1 MVEVTLRVSGIDLDS
16 EATENVLAEQ
26 FPDTIWETIDGMI
39 TVTAFVERNGAVAE
53 IIDVAHR
60 LEKQLNGLKVV
71 GVHRD
76 LVGISDIALRAGV
89 SREGARKWTM
99 AKDFPVPFDYVG
111 AGSMKIWAW
120 TEIAAWLKFARAL
133 DLEEDLPSLEL
144 MTQIENCLMRNPDH
158 TTVQWHQASI
168 KLPSVQPK
176 FQTVLP
182 AVRVSAGGRAQKAV
196 TAVYDLVGAAAHV

>member
-1 MVEVTLRVSGIDLDS
+1 MMEITLRVSGIDLDS

-26 FPDTIWETIDGMI
+26 FSDTLWETVDDMI
-39 TVTAFVERNGAVAE
+39 TVTAFVQRNDAVAE
-53 IIDVAHR
+53 VIDVARR

-76 LVGISDIALRAGV
+76 LVGVSDIALRTGV

-99 AKDFPVPFDYVG
+99 AKDFPAPFDYIG
-111 AGSMKIWAW
+111 AGSMKRWAW
-120 TEIAAWLKFARAL
+120 TEIASWLKSVREL
-133 DLEEDLPSLEL
+133 DLEEDLPSVEL

-158 TTVQWHQASI
+158 TTVQWHQTVI

-196 TAVYDLVGAAAHV
+196 TTVYDLAGAAAHV

>member
-1 MVEVTLRVSGIDLDS
+1 MIEITLRVSGIDLES

-26 FPDTIWETIDGMI
+26 FSDTFWETVDGMV
-39 TVTAFVERNGAVAE
+39 TVTAFVERRDAVAE
-53 IIDVAHR
+53 VIDVARR
-60 LEKQLNGLKVV
+60 LEKQLDGLKIV

-76 LVGISDIALRAGV
+76 LVGVTDIAQRAGV
-89 SREGARKWTM
+89 SREGARKWTA
-99 AKDFPVPFDYVG
+99 AKDFPVPFDYIG

-120 TEIAAWLKFARAL
+120 TEIASWLKSAREL

-158 TTVQWHQASI
+158 TSVQWHQAVM
-168 KLPSVQPK
+168 KLPTVQPK

-182 AVRVSAGGRAQKAV
+182 AVRVSAGGRAQKVV